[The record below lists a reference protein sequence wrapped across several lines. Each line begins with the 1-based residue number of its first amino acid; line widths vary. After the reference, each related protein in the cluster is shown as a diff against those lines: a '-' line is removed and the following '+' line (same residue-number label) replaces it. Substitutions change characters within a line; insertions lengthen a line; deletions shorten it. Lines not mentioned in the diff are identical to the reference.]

1 VWNTIAYA
9 KCDAKRDADSH
20 TKRDAKCNS
29 IGNSVGDTVSYA
41 EPIGYAERESDAL
54 SDSHCYTYAYT

>member
-41 EPIGYAERESDAL
+41 EPIGYAEREPDAL